1 MPVIYQ
7 IDRANGIIR
16 TRCVGPVTIDE
27 VIDHFRQLERDA
39 DCPERLDVLLDIS
52 EETSVPESE
61 DLREVTREI
70 RRIRNRVQFD
80 RCAIVASRDV
90 LVGMM
95 RMFAVFTE
103 EYFRETRVF
112 RDAGYAEAWL
122 VSQQRSASASAH

>member
-52 EETSVPESE
+52 EETSVPKVTISE
-61 DLREVTREI
+61 RSLGKSAE
-70 RRIRNRVQFD
+70 
-80 RCAIVASRDV
+80 
-90 LVGMM
+90 
-95 RMFAVFTE
+95 FATE
-103 EYFRETRVF
+103 FSSI
-112 RDAGYAEAWL
+112 AAP
-122 VSQQRSASASAH
+122 S